1 MITSNGNEISDKLPK
16 DSNLLTVEKIQVQD
30 NNSRFTII
38 DDVSFD
44 IQRGQTFGIVG
55 ESGSGK
61 TTVAMALLGFSR
73 EGTKITSGSV
83 YLEGENL
90 L

>member
-1 MITSNGNEISDKLPK
+1 MITSNGNEINDKLPK

-30 NNSRFTII
+30 NNSQFTII

-44 IQRGQTFGIVG
+44 FQRGQTFGIVG

-73 EGTKITSGSV
+73 D
-83 YLEGENL
+83 
-90 L
+90 